1 MFRNMTR
8 KLNEAKLRT
17 AEIEAFKN
25 GLRLHFDAIKLFQAG
40 TYPSSYFLSV
50 IAIEEFGKQR
60 LVDEIVHLYLEH
72 KNDFENDK
80 QFQDF
85 CKDLEKALLSHS
97 VKQGFSV
104 TDDFPFVKG
113 YNRMQKGYLN
123 RMFSTK
129 QGRKKIDE
137 WKMRSIYVGF
147 EQNSLKG
154 KVQTPNRFISRKRAM
169 DQITAVND
177 YLINFIILIRN
188 GRWVLDN
195 EGLMRHLNR
204 PLLKKILEA
213 WKYKNNDTSTRVDN
227 FLKQ

>member
-1 MFRNMTR
+1 MLV

-25 GLRLHFDAIKLFQAG
+25 GLRLHFDAIRLFQAG
-40 TYPSSYFLSV
+40 TYPSPYFLSV
-50 IAIEEFGKQR
+50 MAIEEFGKQR
-60 LVDEIVHLYLEH
+60 LIDEIVHLYLEH

-85 CKDLEKALLSHS
+85 CKDLERALLSHS

-113 YNRMQKGYLN
+113 CNRMQKGYLYQ
-123 RMFSTK
+123 MFSTK
-129 QGRKKIDE
+129 QGRKRIDE
-137 WKMRSIYVGF
+137 WKMRAIYVGF
-147 EQNSLKG
+147 ERNSLKG
-154 KVQTPNRFISRKRAM
+154 KIQTPSRFISRKRAM

-177 YLINFIILIRN
+177 YLINFIIFIRN

-195 EGLMRHLNR
+195 EDLMRRLNR
-204 PLLKKILEA
+204 PLLQKLLQIWEYRHQNTAIRVTDFLE
-213 WKYKNNDTSTRVDN
+213 TMR
-227 FLKQ
+227 